1 MSPFH
6 AVVTIRSGT
15 VILCS
20 IVFLGDK
27 VSPSSHSAHSGGKV
41 RVFLQN
47 HQTVNPV
54 MFIEAVF
61 TRAMMALLVV
71 VDCWRICALAIG
83 FYFFPPPKKQDAETS
98 DNRGGACASIGR
110 AHTLQLSQSMWK
122 SSCVKNNKTWNLFD
136 F

>member
-1 MSPFH
+1 M
-6 AVVTIRSGT
+6 
-15 VILCS
+15 
-20 IVFLGDK
+20 
-27 VSPSSHSAHSGGKV
+27 SPSSHSAHSGGKV

-83 FYFFPPPKKQDAETS
+83 FYFFFPPK
-98 DNRGGACASIGR
+98 NRMRKRPTTEEARARPLDVRTRSNFLRAGGSHR
-110 AHTLQLSQSMWK
+110 A
-122 SSCVKNNKTWNLFD
+122 
-136 F
+136 